1 MTDLL
6 DRPPSQTHL
15 ANSLI
20 YFLVV
25 GDLSTK
31 KLEYEK
37 VNSTEKKMC
46 FNRQE
51 NIILKPFSV
60 SGGKTHLLM
69 FLTNTYKALFSIYL
83 LLRKV

>member
-37 VNSTEKKMC
+37 
-46 FNRQE
+46 
-51 NIILKPFSV
+51 
-60 SGGKTHLLM
+60 M
-69 FLTNTYKALFSIYL
+69 FIRIVA
-83 LLRKV
+83 LLRITSGFQSYF